1 MFDYNFVNKPSF
13 SFDENIIQKIFYEI
27 SKNISK
33 IQSGNLNIIFQND
46 EEIKNL
52 NKNFRWIDKTTDVLS
67 FHYFENFE
75 NFWKYDIVGE
85 IILNEK
91 KIFSQ
96 SEEYKITVQK
106 EFYNLLIHSVLHILW
121 YDHENDEDYEKMY
134 FLEKLIWK
142 NIFNEEKI

>member
-13 SFDENIIQKIFYEI
+13 SFDENIVQKIFYEI

-67 FHYFENFE
+67 FHYFEDFE